1 MERRKIKSTKENP
14 SLLGFGCMRFPTID
28 GEIDSKEAKRMMDYA
43 YSKGVNYFD
52 TAYPYHEGKSEL
64 VVRDIIAQYER
75 ETFYLADKLPL
86 WDCKVEEDID
96 RIFHEQ
102 LEKCGVDYFDFYLI
116 HAVNKQRLSQME
128 EMKVIEKLEKYKKE
142 GKIHRI
148 GFSFH
153 DDLETFKTWVDLY
166 EWDFVQI
173 QLNYMDIDH
182 QQGIEGYNI
191 LTKKGIPVIVMEPV
205 KGGGLVKFND
215 KIESLLLDRDKEA
228 SIASWGFR
236 WVGSLPNVKVI
247 LSGMSTMEQVEDNLN
262 TFANFIPLNESDKDL
277 IKVVRQ
283 EILSLSK
290 VDCTSCNYCM
300 PCPHGVNIPGN
311 FRLFNSYAMYEN
323 TGQTSWA
330 YGNLEKA
337 SMSAD
342 FCIDCGECL
351 SKCPQQIEIP
361 TELRKMTEYFKENGI
376 IKK

>member
-1 MERRKIKSTKENP
+1 MESRKIKSTKQNP

-28 GEIDSKEAKRMMDYA
+28 GEIDKKEAKRMMDYA

-52 TAYPYHEGKSEL
+52 TAYPYHGGKSEI
-64 VVRDIIAQYER
+64 VVRDIISNFDR

-116 HAVNKQRLSQME
+116 HAVNKQRLTQME

-153 DDLETFKTWVDLY
+153 DDLEAFKLWVDLY

-173 QLNYMDIDH
+173 QLNYMDVEH

-215 KIESLLLDRDKEA
+215 KIEALFLDRDKEV
-228 SIASWGFR
+228 SIASWAFR
-236 WVGSLPNVKVI
+236 WVGSLTNVKVI

-262 TFANFIPLNESDKDL
+262 TFNNFIPLNESDKDL

-323 TGQTSWA
+323 VGHTSWA
-330 YGNLEKA
+330 YGDLVKA
-337 SMSAD
+337 SMSAN
-342 FCIDCGECL
+342 FCVDCGECL
-351 SKCPQQIEIP
+351 PKCPQQIEIP
-361 TELRKMTEYFKENGI
+361 TELRNMIEYFEENGI
-376 IKK
+376 IK